1 MHCVAQPDPRLP
13 TAVPVAADPLAGH
26 MSSVD
31 FTNPVASVDVRKAI
45 SADVGIHEEVAK
57 LTAEQ
62 LSKGMEKVA
71 TTMTLLP

>member
-1 MHCVAQPDPRLP
+1 M
-13 TAVPVAADPLAGH
+13 PVAADPLAGH

-31 FTNPVASVDVRKAI
+31 FTNPLASVDVRKATRML
-45 SADVGIHEEVAK
+45 SADLGVHEEVAK

>member
-1 MHCVAQPDPRLP
+1 ML
-13 TAVPVAADPLAGH
+13 
-26 MSSVD
+26 
-31 FTNPVASVDVRKAI
+31 
-45 SADVGIHEEVAK
+45 SADLGVHEEVAK